1 MSEIE
6 IGAKISVD
14 SSSAN
19 KSINDLQNSLKE
31 SKRQMNEAAIGSHEY
46 KEAQKKVKES
56 TDQLNKATDSSGGA
70 FGVLK
75 GKLMDAVP
83 GLKGAEQ
90 GTVSLQGQLLKLAA
104 NPIVLIITALVL
116 IMKAL
121 FDAFMKSD
129 EGAQKFQAIMD
140 GIGAVIQELQ
150 QRILHI
156 ANAIGDLLTGN
167 FKGALEEGKKATE
180 NFGDAMVDSF
190 SRGKEA
196 SNMLDDVADSMRVLD
211 IQQAAMN
218 QRLAKSKEVMS
229 DENATLADKKKA
241 LKESGDEIEKYY
253 GKVAENDNKYLAAIA
268 KKYNVEDAYQKLVK
282 QGFENGAKEFDD
294 YLQKLA
300 IGTKGIEDIEGA
312 LKKSI
317 NSQTEYSTKQRAQNK
332 LEKNLDKQEQS
343 EADAAAKEQ
352 NQKYKE
358 RKKEIEQA
366 AKEHARELE
375 IIAQNHKNFMA
386 SLEKMKDD
394 EKLLLITDAFEKEK
408 FQLGLKLKAE
418 KDAAKKS
425 FEDKK
430 IDLME
435 YQALLMQINQ
445 NGDTQL
451 YLMTKKNKE
460 EKEKKEK
467 EEKEKKETK
476 DQAERDKNAA
486 QAQTDYEK
494 YLQAEI
500 ENERAKG
507 EATYEIEL
515 EYFNKSREME
525 RQKLVDANASS
536 IALLAFDKQT
546 ATQRVKIDKDAAD
559 AKKLIEDKAAQHK
572 KSQLKEVG
580 DMMNNLTAIVGKNT
594 ASGKIFASAAALI
607 NTYLG
612 VTEALKAKSTLPS
625 PFDVVSKVVN
635 AGAVLAA
642 GLKAVK
648 EINAVPV
655 PGGGGGVN
663 PGGGDIS
670 TSSPLAPSPQAM
682 TTTLSKDTI
691 DSMSATASRAYV
703 VETDIENG
711 QQRMHRINRA
721 ARLA

>member
-14 SSSAN
+14 SSSAS
-19 KSINDLQNSLKE
+19 KSINDLQSSLKE
-31 SKRQMNEAAIGSHEY
+31 AKRQMSEAAIGSNEY

-56 TDQLNKATDSSGGA
+56 TDALNKATDTSGGA

-75 GKLMDAVP
+75 GKLLDAVP

-90 GTVSLQGQLLKLAA
+90 GATSLQAQLLKLAM
-104 NPIVLIITALVL
+104 NPIVLIITGLVL

-156 ANAIGDLLTGN
+156 ANAIGNLLTGD
-167 FKGALEEGKKATE
+167 FKGALEEGKKAVE

-196 SNMLDDVADSMRVLD
+196 SNMLDDVADSMRVLN
-211 IQQAAMN
+211 IEQAAMN
-218 QRLAKSKEVMS
+218 QRLAKSKEIMS
-229 DENATLADKKKA
+229 DENATLGDKKKA
-241 LKESGDEIEKYY
+241 LKESGEEIDKYY
-253 GKVAENDNKYLAAIA
+253 GKVAENDNKYLLAIA
-268 KKYNVEDAYQKLVK
+268 KKYNIEGAYQKLVK
-282 QGFENGAKEFDD
+282 SGLENGAKDFDD

-300 IGTKGIEDIEGA
+300 IGTKGIEEIEGA
-312 LKKSI
+312 LTKSI
-317 NSQTEYSTKQRAQNK
+317 NSQTEYSAKQRAQNK
-332 LEKNLDKQEQS
+332 LEKNLNKQD
-343 EADAAAKEQ
+343 EADRKAARKEREQEAAEHAKEL
-352 NQKYKE
+352 E
-358 RKKEIEQA
+358 R
-366 AKEHARELE
+366 
-375 IIAQNHKNFMA
+375 IAQNHRDFMA
-386 SLEKMKDD
+386 NLQKMQDD
-394 EKLLLITDAFEKEK
+394 ERLLLITDAFAKEK
-408 FQLGLKLKAE
+408 FQLGLKIQSE
-418 KDAAKKS
+418 KDAAKKA
-425 FEDKK
+425 FDEKK
-430 IDLME
+430 INMIE
-435 YQALLMQINQ
+435 YQALLMQIIQ

-460 EKEKKEK
+460 DKDKKEQ
-467 EEKEKKETK
+467 
-476 DQAERDKNAA
+476 DDRDKKAA
-486 QAQTDYEK
+486 QAETDYEK

-500 ENERAKG
+500 ENQRAKG
-507 EATYEIEL
+507 EATLQIEL
-515 EYFNKSREME
+515 EYLNKSRELE
-525 RQKLVDANASS
+525 RQKMIDSNASS

-546 ATQRVKIDKDAAD
+546 ATQRIKIEEDAAK
-559 AKKLIEDKAAQHK
+559 AKKLIDEKAAQHK
-572 KSQLKEVG
+572 KNQLKEVG
-580 DMMNNLTAIVGKNT
+580 DMMNNLTTIVGKNT
-594 ASGKIFASAAALI
+594 AAGKVFASAAALI

-612 VTEALKAKSTLPS
+612 VTEALQAKSTLPS
-625 PFDVVSKVVN
+625 PFDVISKVVN
-635 AGAVLAA
+635 AGAILAT

-655 PGGGGGVN
+655 PGGGGAGVN
-663 PGGGDIS
+663 PGGSIS
-670 TSSPLAPSPQAM
+670 TSSPLTPSPQAM